1 MLKQVQ
7 HDQYMSAKKF
17 FTSEQQKAIVQAI
30 ADAELNT
37 SGEVRV
43 HIDDHCKED
52 VLGKAAKTFHKLK
65 MNKTKLRNGVLFY
78 LAVNDKK
85 FAILGDKGIHEKVE
99 ENFWDNIKEEMLIH
113 FKKEQF
119 TEGLSKGII
128 MAGEKLKNHF
138 PLQSDDINELD
149 NDLSFGK

>member
-1 MLKQVQ
+1 
-7 HDQYMSAKKF
+7 MSAKKF

-52 VLGKAAKTFHKLK
+52 VLAKAAKTFHKLK

-99 ENFWDNIKEEMLIH
+99 DNFWDNIKEEMLLH
-113 FKKEQF
+113 FKKNQF
-119 TEGLSKGII
+119 TDGLSKGIK

>member
-1 MLKQVQ
+1 
-7 HDQYMSAKKF
+7 MSAKKF
-17 FTSEQQKAIVQAI
+17 FTSEQQKTIVQAI
-30 ADAELNT
+30 TDAEPDT

-52 VLGKAAKTFHKLK
+52 VLDKAAKTFHKLK

-85 FAILGDKGIHEKVE
+85 FAILGDKGIHDKVE
-99 ENFWDNIKEEMLIH
+99 ENFWDNIKEEMRLH

-119 TEGLSKGII
+119 TEGLSKGIK